1 MFGISFQTLFRDLV
15 RHFEFLYGLPLYTRS
30 QTPVPGSLFPVP
42 GISNTPLSFN
52 CLQCLIDVKIFR
64 LIKLHSA
71 RNVFFALLCRNVKE
85 IEIFVEQYCI
95 NCKGIEKIYIFWLIL
110 MGFRIFRVLN
120 KRLYLVY
127 LWGRPL
133 FFWKLGM
140 KDKQFFFCSA
150 LIVVCENIFFRCRI
164 PADNFFHACK
174 KISWAFLSKTNFSG
188 TTPLALCRK
197 YRNYFNIFQPH

>member
-1 MFGISFQTLFRDLV
+1 MKNGFNSYWILIWL
-15 RHFEFLYGLPLYTRS
+15 
-30 QTPVPGSLFPVP
+30 LFPCIDYLKAVL
-42 GISNTPLSFN
+42 SHENKTLSFN
-52 CLQCLIDVKIFR
+52 CLQCFIDVKIFR

-71 RNVFFALLCRNVKE
+71 RTVFFSLLCRNVKE

-95 NCKGIEKIYIFWLIL
+95 NCKGIEKKYIYILAYFD
-110 MGFRIFRVLN
+110 GN

-140 KDKQFFFCSA
+140 KIFPRQTFFFFCSA
-150 LIVVCENIFFRCRI
+150 LIVVCENIFFRCRL

-174 KISWAFLSKTNFSG
+174 KISWAFFAKTNFSG
-188 TTPLALCRK
+188 PPPPPPPRL
-197 YRNYFNIFQPH
+197 